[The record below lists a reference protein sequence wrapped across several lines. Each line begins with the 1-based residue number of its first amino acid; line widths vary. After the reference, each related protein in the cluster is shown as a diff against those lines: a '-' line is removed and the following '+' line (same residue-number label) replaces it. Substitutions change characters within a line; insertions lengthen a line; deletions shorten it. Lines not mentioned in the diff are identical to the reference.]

1 MCLKLTNQAL
11 KAFKLF
17 RLLENETIEMFGMGE
32 RTKSK
37 RKLGWT
43 KVCKADEVINHFI
56 NPKVENE
63 AFN

>member
-37 RKLGWT
+37 RKLG
-43 KVCKADEVINHFI
+43 
-56 NPKVENE
+56 
-63 AFN
+63 